1 MKPVEYQN
9 ILAVDHLEKGYNYIS
24 SKGEKVS
31 CPVLENISFQIEPK
45 EFVGIMGRSGCGKT
59 TIVGKLKKYYDG
71 LNILTDFTREFETN
85 IGREIKEMSKAGVLD
100 PVLKTYLF
108 AADRYIR
115 TKIYE
120 EDYNSKI
127 ILFDRYYQSALA
139 YRMAENIDKNWVKN
153 INRIFREPDM
163 IFYIDIT
170 PQESIRRN
178 TDTKFN
184 IIETEEY
191 LQKVRNRSG

>member
-1 MKPVEYQN
+1 MW
-9 ILAVDHLEKGYNYIS
+9 
-24 SKGEKVS
+24 
-31 CPVLENISFQIEPK
+31 
-45 EFVGIMGRSGCGKT
+45 KT
-59 TIVGKLKKYYDG
+59 TIVGKIKENIMNG

-139 YRMAENIDKNWVKN
+139 YRMAENIDKKLGKKYKSY
-153 INRIFREPDM
+153 F
-163 IFYIDIT
+163 
-170 PQESIRRN
+170 S
-178 TDTKFN
+178 
-184 IIETEEY
+184 
-191 LQKVRNRSG
+191 

>member
-1 MKPVEYQN
+1 M
-9 ILAVDHLEKGYNYIS
+9 
-24 SKGEKVS
+24 
-31 CPVLENISFQIEPK
+31 
-45 EFVGIMGRSGCGKT
+45 
-59 TIVGKLKKYYDG
+59 
-71 LNILTDFTREFETN
+71 TDFTREFETN

-184 IIETEEY
+184 IIEVVIHTLEEINKKMGKTI
-191 LQKVRNRSG
+191 LLVTHDPIIASSCDRIIFLKDGKVKEDLKRTGDKEQFYNEIITNWC

>member
-1 MKPVEYQN
+1 M
-9 ILAVDHLEKGYNYIS
+9 
-24 SKGEKVS
+24 
-31 CPVLENISFQIEPK
+31 
-45 EFVGIMGRSGCGKT
+45 
-59 TIVGKLKKYYDG
+59 GKLKKYYDG

-170 PQESIRRN
+170 PQESI
-178 TDTKFN
+178 
-184 IIETEEY
+184 
-191 LQKVRNRSG
+191 

>member
-1 MKPVEYQN
+1 M
-9 ILAVDHLEKGYNYIS
+9 L
-24 SKGEKVS
+24 
-31 CPVLENISFQIEPK
+31 ISFE
-45 EFVGIMGRSGCGKT
+45 GLDNCGKT

-120 EDYNSKI
+120 EDY
-127 ILFDRYYQSALA
+127 
-139 YRMAENIDKNWVKN
+139 
-153 INRIFREPDM
+153 
-163 IFYIDIT
+163 T
-170 PQESIRRN
+170 
-178 TDTKFN
+178 
-184 IIETEEY
+184 
-191 LQKVRNRSG
+191 